1 MDGEKMRERLVQARE
16 FIGYNRKSFADALGM
31 SYRTVTNYENGSR
44 EPGHDYLIKVADFCG
59 CTTDWLLGL
68 SDDPRNN
75 APHESEEDLLKKRL
89 LSVCEVLNGEAVE
102 KVIEYAHDL
111 SYNPKNQK
119 RGENKRADSTC
130 RYDEEIGFK

>member
-89 LSVCEVLNGEAVE
+89 LSVCEVLNDEAVE
-102 KVIEYAHDL
+102 KVIAYAHYL

-119 RGENKRADSTC
+119 REENKRADSTC
-130 RYDEEIGFK
+130 GYDEEIGFR

>member
-75 APHESEEDLLKKRL
+75 APHESEEDQLKKRL
-89 LSVCEVLNGEAVE
+89 FLACDVLNVAAVE
-102 KVIEYAHDL
+102 KVIIYAEDL
-111 SYNPKNQK
+111 AYNPYNRKPNN
-119 RGENKRADSTC
+119 G
-130 RYDEEIGFK
+130 

>member
-75 APHESEEDLLKKRL
+75 APHESEEDQLKKRL
-89 LSVCEVLNGEAVE
+89 FLACDALNAAAVE
-102 KVIEYAHDL
+102 KVIIYAEDL
-111 SYNPKNQK
+111 AYNPYNRKPNN
-119 RGENKRADSTC
+119 G
-130 RYDEEIGFK
+130 

>member
-75 APHESEEDLLKKRL
+75 APHESEEDQLKKRL
-89 LSVCEVLNGEAVE
+89 FLACDALNVAAVE
-102 KVIEYAHDL
+102 KVIIYAEDL
-111 SYNPKNQK
+111 AYNPYNRKP
-119 RGENKRADSTC
+119 NK
-130 RYDEEIGFK
+130 G

>member
-75 APHESEEDLLKKRL
+75 ASHESEEDLLKKRL
-89 LSVCEVLNGEAVE
+89 LSVCEVLNDEAVE
-102 KVIEYAHDL
+102 KVIAYAHDL

-119 RGENKRADSTC
+119 REENKRADSTC
-130 RYDEEIGFK
+130 GYDEEIGFR

>member
-16 FIGYNRKSFADALGM
+16 VIGYNRKSFADALGM

-75 APHESEEDLLKKRL
+75 APHESEEDQLKKRL
-89 LSVCEVLNGEAVE
+89 FLACDALNVAAVE
-102 KVIEYAHDL
+102 KVIIYAEDL
-111 SYNPKNQK
+111 AYNPYNRKSNN
-119 RGENKRADSTC
+119 G
-130 RYDEEIGFK
+130 

>member
-1 MDGEKMRERLVQARE
+1 MDGEKMRERLVRARE

-102 KVIEYAHDL
+102 KVIAYAHDL

-119 RGENKRADSTC
+119 RGENKRADSAC
-130 RYDEEIGFK
+130 GYDEEIGFR

>member
-1 MDGEKMRERLVQARE
+1 MDGEKMRERLVRARE
-16 FIGYNRKSFADALGM
+16 FIGYNRKAFADALGM

-89 LSVCEVLNGEAVE
+89 LLACDALNSAAVE
-102 KVIEYAHDL
+102 KVITYADDL
-111 SYNPKNQK
+111 AYNPYNRKPSN
-119 RGENKRADSTC
+119 G
-130 RYDEEIGFK
+130 